1 MQRSLQCLCCYSNL
15 LATHVFFRWRYA
27 PSRNC
32 KSGLKLNSNLV
43 SYSNLLMPEKHLLMQ
58 NAIEIMKAVICL
70 GWEINKPEESPGPSS
85 RGKHKHKL
93 SFSLTEEEYSKRS
106 LNSRSHKEVRVKL
119 FNQYL
124 FAAVRCAQIHSIHNL
139 LSSRTDMHVGIVI
152 NTKDAFGQTP
162 LYVAAKLG
170 HPHIAQLLL
179 KLGANL
185 EIKDKHGMTALAI
198 AAYLGN
204 TEMCSV
210 LVKYGANM
218 LATDELGYTPFHH
231 AAAQGNVETCSFFC
245 EKLMKLHS
253 KSVVD
258 FHSQV
263 TKQGDLESPSM
274 PSATVFGAPSDSK
287 KRVMESIINK
297 LSNDDAQ
304 KIPPNAHHPMPL
316 PKLELPTSKRE
327 SIDRGHSDGRP
338 RLTRYASKWLAGAR
352 GALMRNKQRSAR
364 ARIDSLTEFKPLSLA
379 VQAQK
384 VDVAKVL
391 IDCGSDPVQEDGLR
405 ENGTRLSA
413 YIRALLNHIEK
424 QDALEMQAE
433 ELQQNWTNPF
443 AQRINQYSA
452 KIALTKAVSP
462 RSRAKVSPASSTP
475 GAEPVG
481 GSLGSNMRRGSKG
494 KVVVQ
499 DLEVVRQMKTQEC
512 ENAAKMIE
520 ILNQAPQVRK
530 WRKRFATYH
539 FLKETSVIVVVILF
553 FSSLVQ
559 FWPDANSNQ
568 EEHWQNSVADE
579 LSLRT
584 SEVGDADSWWN
595 FLEKDVFQDM
605 VQHSPQ
611 GAQFLDYNRLYGG
624 FQFKKVD
631 KALTCV
637 AQEDCAMNKVV
648 TMELLNKSDLNASI
662 AKIRALR
669 QAGWLDA
676 NTLSVSIDFNTFNA
690 YFELYGF
697 VSCEYASSRVG
708 RSFVHV
714 ETDAFRVR
722 YKRFPPNRAFQLATA
737 ALTLLLLAWKL
748 REVKLLKPQFAHN
761 YIDYL
766 AIVLL
771 IVVLIIDVYLLQYVD
786 ELIVPEHYESD
797 SFVDLSLVRTLL
809 EYERKLFALFFVL
822 SLLPVFKYIRLLPS
836 FGPVIVALFSTMMDS
851 AVIVYLMVVALT
863 MACLSIGFHVA
874 FNNDIPGFGS
884 YFDTL
889 KLLIFAPFVEAWDNF
904 QPTEA
909 EIITG
914 LFPFAYYIVGTIIF
928 NLLIAIVSDVYPKAR
943 QRSDFLWEKIIT
955 EEIEKHLRNRKPKL
969 SKESLEIK
977 QVRF

>member
-1 MQRSLQCLCCYSNL
+1 
-15 LATHVFFRWRYA
+15 
-27 PSRNC
+27 
-32 KSGLKLNSNLV
+32 
-43 SYSNLLMPEKHLLMQ
+43 MQ

-70 GWEINKPEESPGPSS
+70 GWEINKPVEGGILGAAG
-85 RGKHKHKL
+85 GKHKHKL
-93 SFSLTEEEYSKRS
+93 SLSLTEEEYSKRS
-106 LNSRSHKEVRVKL
+106 LNSRSHNEVRVKL

-185 EIKDKHGMTALAI
+185 EIKDKHGMTALSI
-198 AAYLGN
+198 ASYLGN

-210 LVKYGANM
+210 LVKFGADM
-218 LATDELGYTPFHH
+218 LSTDKLGYTPFHH

-253 KSVVD
+253 KDVVD

-274 PSATVFGAPSDSK
+274 PSATALKSPSESK
-287 KRVMESIINK
+287 KKVMETIINK
-297 LSNDDAQ
+297 LSPDEEAEAEEQWNTSV
-304 KIPPNAHHPMPL
+304 
-316 PKLELPTSKRE
+316 PKLELPNSKRE
-327 SIDRGHSDGRP
+327 SIDRSHTPGRP
-338 RLTRYASKWLAGAR
+338 RLTRYASKWLAGAK
-352 GALMRNKQRSAR
+352 GALMRSKKGSAR

-379 VQAQK
+379 VQAQM

-405 ENGTRLSA
+405 ETGTRLSA

-424 QDALEMQAE
+424 QDALDMQAE

-443 AQRINQYSA
+443 AQKINQYSA

-462 RSRAKVSPASSTP
+462 RSRAKVSPASAAA
-475 GAEPVG
+475 AEEPLG
-481 GSLGSNMRRGSKG
+481 GSFGGNMKRGGSKN
-494 KVVVQ
+494 KVVIQ
-499 DLEVVRQMKTQEC
+499 DLELARQMKTQEC

-559 FWPDANSNQ
+559 FWPDANSTQ
-568 EEHWQNSVADE
+568 EEQWQNSVASE
-579 LSLRT
+579 LTDKS
-584 SEVGDADSWWN
+584 SHVGDSDGWWA
-595 FLEKDVFQDM
+595 FLENDM
-605 VQHSPQ
+605 FTEMIQESSQ

-624 FQFKKVD
+624 FQFKKID
-631 KALTCV
+631 KGLTCV
-637 AQEDCAMNKVV
+637 AQEECAAKEQV
-648 TMELLNKSDLNASI
+648 TMEVLNKSNLNASI
-662 AKIRALR
+662 AKIRQLR
-669 QAGWLDA
+669 DAGWLNAD
-676 NTLSVSIDFNTFNA
+676 TLSVSIDFNTFNE

-697 VSCEYASSRVG
+697 VSCTFSSSRVG
-708 RSFVHV
+708 KSFVNI

-722 YKRFPPNRAFQLATA
+722 YKRFPPNRPFQLATA

-771 IVVLIIDVYLLQYVD
+771 IVVLVIDIYLLQYVD
-786 ELIVPEHYESD
+786 ELIVPEHYASD
-797 SFVDLSLVRTLL
+797 AFVDLSLVRTLL

-836 FGPVIVALFSTMMDS
+836 FGPVIVALFSTMLDS

-863 MACLSIGFHVA
+863 MGCLSIGFHVA

-889 KLLIFAPFVEAWDNF
+889 KLLIFAPFVEAWDSF
-904 QPTEA
+904 QPTES

-955 EEIEKHLRNRKPKL
+955 EEIEKNLRNRKPKL
-969 SKESLEIK
+969 SKESLEIRK
-977 QVRF
+977 VGLFDVTFHLSI